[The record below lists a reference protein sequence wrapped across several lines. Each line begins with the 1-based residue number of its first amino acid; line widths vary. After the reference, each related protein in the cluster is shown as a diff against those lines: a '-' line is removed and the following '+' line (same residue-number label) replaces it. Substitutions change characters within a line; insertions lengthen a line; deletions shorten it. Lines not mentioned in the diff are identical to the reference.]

1 MRLGRYN
8 IKEKGLVGRWYNVKD
23 MGFGRWYIIK
33 DIGLVID
40 EIS

>member
-1 MRLGRYN
+1 M
-8 IKEKGLVGRWYNVKD
+8 VGRWYNVKD